1 MNMQGS
7 ELSALL
13 DGELEPHELDRTLH
27 AVKHDR
33 ALRATWQAYALI
45 GDRLRQESATG
56 RDLTAGV
63 MARIDAEPVVLAPG
77 NLQAARAARGHHPM
91 LALAASVAGVAVV
104 GWLALAGSPAQFS
117 PLPQAEHL
125 AAATSNAPTA
135 FGAVPPAPTFSV
147 ATAAPTEGS
156 TPAAVASTAT
166 RNDLSE
172 YLLAHHTQSATFR
185 LGNNAGHARTVNLTG
200 SPARP

>member
-13 DGELEPHELDRTLH
+13 DGELESHELSQTMR
-27 AVKHDR
+27 AVVHDR
-33 ALRATWQAYALI
+33 GLRESWQSYALI
-45 GDRLRQESATG
+45 GDQLRNEYVGG
-56 RDLTAGV
+56 RDLTASV
-63 MARIDAEPVVLAPG
+63 MARIHAEPVVLAPR
-77 NLQAARAARGHHPM
+77 NLQAAKGHHPF

-104 GWLALAGSPAQFS
+104 GWLALAGVNPRS
-117 PLPQAEHL
+117 PLSESRL
-125 AAATSNAPTA
+125 AVATD
-135 FGAVPPAPTFSV
+135 AVPPAPTV
-147 ATAAPTEGS
+147 LAGATAQS
-156 TPAAVASTAT
+156 VTPAQLAVTAA
-166 RNDLSE
+166 RGDMSE